1 MALNWSKALQV
12 GGRSVRES
20 GMLIGGMMLDVEK
33 LREARLEAG
42 KVRAEEREFQTA
54 AAGLTQAQK
63 GYQAVF
69 DNDYSIYKMLEQ
81 EWAKAPVGGE
91 LAADAEGMAAWRTE
105 LKARLNE
112 AWDTAENSNA
122 DFLRASHIDYKKQPD
137 PPVLTDSGLIQG
149 LDLNSLIDAGM
160 VNFKDKAKLIG
171 KLRKKL
177 EAGDVLNLDKSMR
190 DAQEAVFNWHEA
202 KSIASGRLRLTDT
215 DKEALT
221 FTRDEAAKVRKGIRE
236 ALREWEA
243 EATAP
248 APQETGIIS
257 QVDQRGRAGIG
268 LDLLKKGI
276 SATLGHGAVTGP
288 EVEGLKG
295 RSRMLDQSRSTDDIE
310 GAAVERYVSQLSPQA
325 QQFWQKYIQAQEA
338 QGATQALAL
347 LGEEFQALSQA
358 DKKII
363 ARLQPD
369 LLK

>member
-20 GMLIGGMMLDVEK
+20 GMLMGGMMLDIEK
-33 LREARLEAG
+33 LREPRLEAG

-63 GYQAVF
+63 AYKAVF
-69 DNDYSIYKMLEQ
+69 DNDYSTFKMLED
-81 EWAKAPVGGE
+81 EWAEAPVGGD
-91 LAADAEGMAAWRTE
+91 LALGAEEVAAWRVE
-105 LKARLNE
+105 LKARLDE
-112 AWDTAENSNA
+112 AWDTAENSKA
-122 DFLRASHIDYKKQPD
+122 DFFRASGIDYKKQPD
-137 PPVLTDSGLIQG
+137 PPALTDSGLIQG
-149 LDLNSLIDAGM
+149 MELNSLIETGM
-160 VNFKDKAKLIG
+160 ANFKDKEKLVG

-177 EAGDVLNLDKSMR
+177 EAGEMLNLDKSMR
-190 DAQEAVFNWHEA
+190 DVQDAIINWNQAQSLEA
-202 KSIASGRLRLTDT
+202 GRGKLSDE
-215 DKEALT
+215 DKEALAL
-221 FTRDEAAKVRKGIRE
+221 TRDEAASVRKGIRE
-236 ALREWEA
+236 ALRKWEA
-243 EATAP
+243 EAVTVDP
-248 APQETGIIS
+248 EPTGMIS
-257 QVDQRGRAGIG
+257 QVDDGTPYYGRGVSVIG
-268 LDLLKKGI
+268 NLLA
-276 SATLGHGAVTGP
+276 SGHVTGP
-288 EVEGLKG
+288 PVDGPVG
-295 RSRMLDQSRSTDDIE
+295 RSQMLDQSRSTDDIE

>member
-1 MALNWSKALQV
+1 MALNWSKAAQV
-12 GGRSVRES
+12 GGRSIRES

-42 KVRAEEREFQTA
+42 KVRAEERKFQTA
-54 AAGLTQAQK
+54 AAGLTAAQSAYK
-63 GYQAVF
+63 EVF
-69 DNDYSIYKMLEQ
+69 NKEYSIFKSLSDEL
-81 EWAKAPVGGE
+81 AKAPTGTTE
-91 LAADAEGMAAWRTE
+91 IPIEGIGDWRTSTT
-105 LKARLNE
+105 ARMNE
-112 AWDTAENSNA
+112 AWDNAENAKA
-122 DFLRASHIDYKKQPD
+122 DFLRASGIDYKKQPD
-137 PPVLTDSGLIQG
+137 PPDPTDSGLIQG

-160 VNFKDKAKLIG
+160 VNFKDKAKLVG

-177 EAGDVLNLDKSMR
+177 EAGEMLNLDKSMR
-190 DAQEAVFNWHEA
+190 DVQDAIINWNQAQSIEAGRGEL
-202 KSIASGRLRLTDT
+202 SGP
-215 DKEALT
+215 DKEALALT
-221 FTRDEAAKVRKGIRE
+221 GDEAAKVRKGIRE
-236 ALREWEA
+236 ALREWEEQVA
-243 EATAP
+243 AP
-248 APQETGIIS
+248 APQETGMIS

-310 GAAVERYVSQLSPQA
+310 GAAVERYVSQLSQQA
-325 QQFWQKYIQAQEA
+325 QQFWQKYLQAQEA